1 MKQYDKTISAALLIG
16 FFIAFTVGFIMSTS
30 KSYAL
35 AEEETHSELYYN
47 LQSEAT
53 DILNSLKAL
62 PDATDEAALK
72 EAQSVCLTAYN
83 DYSDIFERADTAF
96 DSGAINKKEY
106 ADVIEMLNVI
116 GEDLSIQFERFG
128 FDPYAA
134 DLAYVYNISSSKIGN
149 YVPIYTWSAA
159 YNGSNIIISFNFKI
173 KTPGERLSR
182 IYVGGG
188 GELLT
193 VDAYGYSHSTSDP
206 ATGAKYFSCNFG
218 SVTLESLSMGTAITT
233 ASGYITITNPSALS
247 SWYNSGSRMLY
258 FTSRSD
264 SSLDYE
270 YYPDGSTGMNP
281 TNVANIY
288 NAMAQGNCSHNYVC
302 TAVDAYTHRNTC
314 SNCGYTGGTGAHDSQ
329 VSDTTSNP
337 GYTISKCSACGYTVS
352 NTANTYSIV
361 LDMGTGKSSDNLD
374 IRAVYGEAMPDISIP
389 SRLGYTFAGIYTWP
403 DGAGTQYYDAE
414 GKSAHSYDLS
424 SDSTLYAFWTRNCE
438 ITLLPAVSNEFG
450 CLGL

>member
-16 FFIAFTVGFIMSTS
+16 FFIAFTIGFIMSTS

-35 AEEETHSELYYN
+35 AEDETHSDLYYS
-47 LQSEAT
+47 LQTEAS
-53 DILNSLKAL
+53 DILKSLQAL
-62 PDATDEAALK
+62 PDASDESALK

-83 DYSDIFERADTAF
+83 DYSAIFERADAAF
-96 DSGAINKKEY
+96 DSGTIDKKEY

-116 GEDLSIQFERFG
+116 GESINIEFERFG

-134 DLAYVYNISSSKIGN
+134 DLAYVINLSSSNISK
-149 YVPIYTWSAA
+149 YVPTYTWSAA
-159 YNGSNIIISFNFKI
+159 YNGSNIIISFNFQI
-173 KTPGERLSR
+173 SSIGDRLSR

-193 VDAYGYSHSTSDP
+193 VDAYGYNHSTGDP
-206 ATGAKYFSCNFG
+206 VTGAKYFSCNFG
-218 SVTLESLSMGTAITT
+218 SVTLNSLSMRTSSTT
-233 ASGYITITNPSALS
+233 ASGYITVTNPSALS
-247 SWYNSGSRMLY
+247 SWYNNGSRMLY
-258 FTSRSD
+258 FTTRSD
-264 SSLDYE
+264 SSTDYE

-288 NAMAQGNCSHNYVC
+288 NAIAQGVCSHNYAC
-302 TAVDAYTHRNTC
+302 TAVDENTHRNTC
-314 SNCGYTGGTGAHDSQ
+314 SNCGYASDTSAHDSSI
-329 VSDTTSNP
+329 SDTTSNP
-337 GYTISKCSACGYTVS
+337 GYTISKCSACGYIVS
-352 NTANTYSIV
+352 STANTYSIV
-361 LDMGTGKSSDNLD
+361 LDMGTGDDSDNLS
-374 IRAVYGEAMPDISIP
+374 IHAVYDEAMPDISIP
-389 SRLGYTFAGIYTWP
+389 SRLGYTFAGIYTGP
-403 DGAGTQYYDAE
+403 DGTGTQYYDAE